1 MGGRKIQNRV
11 VTRVE
16 DPEGYGDLVEHVMEL
31 GNGQS
36 DMLDRIVKLEG
47 SVEALCNRCTNV
59 EDDANVAVLNAEALN
74 RLTRTL
80 QQRQDLLYRRH
91 DETCMTVAMYTR
103 ECRDIAWKAGQAES
117 VAKEA
122 KNAALGAR
130 ESERFSRALSVGAIT
145 FIVSYVLAKLVMT
158 VTQWV

>member
-16 DPEGYGDLVEHVMEL
+16 DPEGYGDLVDHVMEL
-31 GNGQS
+31 GDGQS

-47 SVEALCNRCTNV
+47 AVEALCNRCTDV
-59 EDDANVAVLNAEALN
+59 KGDANVAVLNAEALN

-91 DETCMTVAMYTR
+91 DETCMTVAAYTR

-122 KNAALGAR
+122 KNAALDA
-130 ESERFSRALSVGAIT
+130 EAVAQFSRALSVVMTGFAMIT
-145 FIVSYVLAKLVMT
+145 VLVMF
-158 VTQWV
+158 VWVVIR